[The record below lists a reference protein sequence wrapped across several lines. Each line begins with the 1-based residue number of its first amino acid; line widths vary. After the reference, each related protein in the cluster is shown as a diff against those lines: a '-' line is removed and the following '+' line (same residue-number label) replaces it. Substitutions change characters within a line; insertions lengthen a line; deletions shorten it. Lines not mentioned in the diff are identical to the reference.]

1 MAAEETQIMNIII
14 DAAPM
19 YGLALDFIP
28 EYYNY
33 IFEFENKCVSDQQ
46 FPTSWPVIRFRG
58 FHKRQFFLNC
68 CNLCNCLSFD
78 QTLQKSSAKQLHNP
92 QQMQNTIKKAIL
104 YEQTVNK
111 HTPTIM

>member
-33 IFEFENKCVSDQQ
+33 IFESENKCVSGQQ
-46 FPTSWPVIRFRG
+46 FLTS
-58 FHKRQFFLNC
+58 
-68 CNLCNCLSFD
+68 
-78 QTLQKSSAKQLHNP
+78 
-92 QQMQNTIKKAIL
+92 
-104 YEQTVNK
+104 
-111 HTPTIM
+111 